1 MLNSVPSPGPATLD
15 SDSKNNE
22 NRVVFDSGERRSSMQ
37 RKTASWIIGIAL
49 VLALLLAPYPIQAQ
63 QVGSQDD
70 GIYYAGSF
78 IFSLFYFPLKLVS
91 CVGTQVLADTAYIA
105 TYQVPGNYEGG
116 TNGKQIG
123 EVALGACTGSWV
135 IRPDQVKKDYQ

>member
-1 MLNSVPSPGPATLD
+1 
-15 SDSKNNE
+15 
-22 NRVVFDSGERRSSMQ
+22 MQ
-37 RKTASWIIGIAL
+37 RKTTSWIIGSAL

-78 IFSLFYFPLKLVS
+78 LFSLFYLPLKLVS
-91 CVGTQVLADTAYIA
+91 CVGTQLLAGTAYIA

-123 EVALGACTGSWV
+123 EVARGACTGSWV